1 MSKDWARNWWGA
13 AWVEKMERLAEPKRF
28 AEGSKYARTG
38 FLPAIRFDGRT
49 VAARVQVPHE
59 PPYMV
64 RISFD
69 PFSREQWDDLLA
81 EVRDRGALASSMSS
95 GDLPLELQTAFTKAK
110 LRFMPERY
118 VDLHLECGCPD
129 WLKPCMHMVAVW
141 LKFARDFDRDPFLV
155 FELRGMK
162 RDELIA
168 LLLNPQPAAVPETA
182 EQVEEFPDVAVPL
195 KLESLPA
202 DPEAFWSAPAL
213 PRAPAEPPERL
224 LLDDNIFERLQN
236 WPGVESQF
244 HQIYDSVYEL
254 ASLVADQESS
264 PSSARKRDTS

>member
-28 AEGSKYARTG
+28 SEGAKYARTG

-49 VAARVQVPHE
+49 VAARVQVPRE

-69 PFSREQWDDLLA
+69 PFSHEQWECLLA
-81 EVRDRGALASSMSS
+81 EVRDRNALASSISS
-95 GDLPLELQTAFTKAK
+95 GDLPLEIQTAFSKAR

-118 VDLHLECGCPD
+118 VDLHLECACPD
-129 WLKPCMHMVAVW
+129 WLKPCKHLVAVW
-141 LKFARDFDRDPFLV
+141 LKFARDFDHDPFLL
-155 FELRGMK
+155 FELRGLK
-162 RDELIA
+162 RDELLAI
-168 LLLNPQPAAVPETA
+168 LRNRRPAAVPEPEETDA
-182 EQVEEFPDVAVPL
+182 AEEFPEIAAPIEL
-195 KLESLPA
+195 AALPA

-213 PRAPAEPPERL
+213 PAAPPESPGRL
-224 LLDDNIFERLQN
+224 LLDDDVFERLKN

-254 ASLVADQESS
+254 ASLLCS
-264 PSSARKRDTS
+264 

>member
-13 AWVEKMERLAEPKRF
+13 AWVEKMERLAEPRRF
-28 AEGSKYARTG
+28 AEGAKYARTG

-59 PPYMV
+59 PPYTV

-69 PFSREQWDDLLA
+69 PFSHEKWDGLLA
-81 EVRDRGALASSMSS
+81 EVRDRGALATSISS
-95 GDLPLELQTAFTKAK
+95 GDLPLEIQTAFSKAK

-118 VDLHLECGCPD
+118 VDLHLECPCPD
-129 WLKPCMHMVAVW
+129 WLKPCKHLVAVW

-155 FELRGMK
+155 FELRGLK
-162 RDELIA
+162 RDELLAI
-168 LLLNPQPAAVPETA
+168 LRNQRPATVPEREETDAAEEFQEIAVPMELA
-182 EQVEEFPDVAVPL
+182 A
-195 KLESLPA
+195 LPA

-213 PRAPAEPPERL
+213 PAAPPESPGRL
-224 LLDDNIFERLQN
+224 LLDDDVFVRLKN

-254 ASLVADQESS
+254 ASLLCS
-264 PSSARKRDTS
+264 

>member
-28 AEGSKYARTG
+28 AEGAQFARTG
-38 FLPAIRFDGRT
+38 FLPSVRFDGRT

-69 PFSREQWDDLLA
+69 PFSREQWDGLLA
-81 EVRDRGALASSMSS
+81 EVRDRDALASSISS
-95 GDLPLELQTAFTKAK
+95 GDLPMEVQTAFAKAN

-118 VDLHLECGCPD
+118 VDLHLECACPD
-129 WLKPCMHMVAVW
+129 WLKPCKHLVAVW
-141 LKFARDFDRDPFLV
+141 LKFARDFDREPFLV
-155 FELRGMK
+155 FELRGLK
-162 RDELIA
+162 RDELLA
-168 LLLNPQPAAVPETA
+168 LLRNRQPAAVPELK
-182 EQVEEFPDVAVPL
+182 EPEEFPELALPL

-213 PRAPAEPPERL
+213 PTAPPESPERL
-224 LLDDNIFERLQN
+224 ILDDNIFEKLRG
-236 WPGVESQF
+236 WPGLESQF
-244 HQIYDSVYEL
+244 HQIYDAVYEL
-254 ASLVADQESS
+254 ASLLRSEADSR
-264 PSSARKRDTS
+264 P

>member
-13 AWVEKMERLAEPKRF
+13 AWVEKMERLAEPSRF
-28 AEGSKYARTG
+28 AGGAQYARTG

-69 PFSREQWDDLLA
+69 PFSHEQWDGLLA
-81 EVRDRGALASSMSS
+81 EVRDRNALASSISS
-95 GDLPLELQTAFTKAK
+95 GDLPLEIQTAFSKAK

-118 VDLHLECGCPD
+118 VDLHLECACPD
-129 WLKPCMHMVAVW
+129 WLKPCKHLVAVW

-155 FELRGMK
+155 FELRGLK
-162 RDELIA
+162 RDELLAI
-168 LLLNPQPAAVPETA
+168 LRNRRPAAVPEPEETDA
-182 EQVEEFPDVAVPL
+182 AEEFPEIAAPIEL
-195 KLESLPA
+195 AALPA

-213 PRAPAEPPERL
+213 PAAPPESPGRL
-224 LLDDNIFERLQN
+224 LLDDDVFERLKN

-254 ASLVADQESS
+254 ASLLCS
-264 PSSARKRDTS
+264 

>member
-1 MSKDWARNWWGA
+1 M
-13 AWVEKMERLAEPKRF
+13 EKMERLAEPKRF
-28 AEGSKYARTG
+28 AEGAKYARTG

-69 PFSREQWDDLLA
+69 PFSHEQWECLLA
-81 EVRDRGALASSMSS
+81 EVRDRNALASSISS
-95 GDLPLELQTAFTKAK
+95 GDLPLEIQTAFSKAR

-118 VDLHLECGCPD
+118 VDLHLECACPD
-129 WLKPCMHMVAVW
+129 WLKPCKHLVAVW
-141 LKFARDFDRDPFLV
+141 LKFARDFDHDPFLV
-155 FELRGMK
+155 FELRGLK

-168 LLLNPQPAAVPETA
+168 ILHNRRPAAIPEPEETDA
-182 EQVEEFPDVAVPL
+182 AEEFPEIAVPMEL
-195 KLESLPA
+195 AALPA

-213 PRAPAEPPERL
+213 PAAPPESPGRL
-224 LLDDNIFERLQN
+224 LLDDDVFERLEN

-254 ASLVADQESS
+254 ASLLCS
-264 PSSARKRDTS
+264 